1 MKMTRT
7 FCDRCG
13 EEIKSPFEANEARF
27 IHGNFAVGIRCQM
40 RDSDPSVAPQSADL
54 CPQCISDVVLG
65 KLITRAAKTVTV

>member
-13 EEIKSPFEANEARF
+13 EEIKSPFEANESRF
-27 IHGNFAVGIRCQM
+27 VYDNFAVGVRCQKKE
-40 RDSDPSVAPQSADL
+40 RNSAVLESADL

-65 KLITRAAKTVTV
+65 KPITRAAKTVTV